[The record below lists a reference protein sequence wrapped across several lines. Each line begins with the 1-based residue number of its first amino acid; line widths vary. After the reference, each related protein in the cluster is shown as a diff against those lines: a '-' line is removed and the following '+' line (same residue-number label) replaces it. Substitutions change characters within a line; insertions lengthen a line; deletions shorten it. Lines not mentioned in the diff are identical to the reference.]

1 MSTSR
6 RPLRILSATPY
17 EYYGQ
22 PNTIEPQYYYLCRVP
37 TEMGHEV
44 DFFDFRRIFTEE
56 GPEAMRRQFL
66 DKVRGGRYDA
76 TFIATFEEEFDP
88 ETLQEAKRHT
98 NTFAWNS
105 DDEWR
110 WDDYSSRYVDHYT
123 FMVTNSPSVYG
134 AEKERHP
141 NLLRYQ
147 WACTGFW
154 NGLDTPKDI
163 SFSFAGQV
171 YGKRQR
177 QIAYL
182 SLKSGMQAW
191 GMRSGRIWT
200 NGQKVRRHNGPIAR
214 AAGAVRVYRPLAGRD
229 VILFEAVNEIWNRS
243 KVSFTPLD
251 SSKGGK
257 RQIKSRI
264 FDMGL
269 SGTLMLAHR
278 APHLDEYYE
287 PEREYVPF
295 DTIPEA
301 AEKASFY
308 AKNEPARRK
317 IALAYAERTR
327 KEHMW
332 SHRIDDV
339 LSQAGL

>member
-6 RPLRILSATPY
+6 RPLRILTATFY
-17 EYYGQ
+17 RYYGQ
-22 PNTIEPQYYYLCRVP
+22 PNTVEPQYYYLAKVP
-37 TEMGHEV
+37 ESMGHAV
-44 DFFDFRRIFTEE
+44 DFFDYRTIVAEHGQET
-56 GPEAMRRQFL
+56 MRAQFL
-66 DKVRGGRYDA
+66 EKLRGSRYDA
-76 TFIATFEEEFDP
+76 VFIATYEDDFDH
-88 ETLQEAKRHT
+88 ETLQEAKRLT
-98 NTFAWNS
+98 NTFGWNS

-110 WDDYSSRYVDHYT
+110 WEPYSSRYVDDYT
-123 FMVTNSPSVYG
+123 FMVTNDPKVY
-134 AEKERHP
+134 EEQKPRHE

-154 NGLDTPKDI
+154 DGTEQQKDI
-163 SFSFAGQV
+163 GFSFAGMV
-171 YGKRQR
+171 YGKRR
-177 QIAYL
+177 QQVAEL
-182 SLKSGMQAW
+182 ALKSGLEAW
-191 GMRSGRIWT
+191 GLGSGRRWPP
-200 NGQKVRRHNGPIAR
+200 NSRRGSSLVRRATS
-214 AAGAVRVYRPLAGRD
+214 AALVYLPSRGRD
-229 VILFEAVNEIWNRS
+229 VIAFDAINQIWNRS

-251 SSKGGK
+251 SSTGET

-269 SGTLMLAHR
+269 SGSLMLAHR

-295 DTIPEA
+295 ETVTEA
-301 AEKASFY
+301 AEKARFY
-308 AKNEPARRK
+308 AKNEQARRK

-339 LSQAGL
+339 LAQAGL